1 MLILLLNQIVSLFL
15 VQLVDAVL
23 VLLQVE
29 PQDGVDVSAH
39 CRVLWG
45 NAVDYLQD
53 DAVDI
58 PADIHALPGLD
69 FVATE
74 IQPDIVIVLL
84 FLLAARITPRWSV
97 EIFFLSLHGLF
108 LYRSEERRV

>member
-15 VQLVDAVL
+15 VQFVDAVL

-39 CRVLWG
+39 CRVLRG
-45 NAVDYLQD
+45 DAVDYLQD

-58 PADIHALPGLD
+58 PA
-69 FVATE
+69 
-74 IQPDIVIVLL
+74 
-84 FLLAARITPRWSV
+84 
-97 EIFFLSLHGLF
+97 FFLPPASRLVGA
-108 LYRSEERRV
+108 

>member
-1 MLILLLNQIVSLFL
+1 MLILLLNQIVSLFF

-29 PQDGVDVSAH
+29 PQDGVDVPTH

-45 NAVDYLQD
+45 DAVDYLQD

-69 FVATE
+69 FVAAE
-74 IQPDIVIVLL
+74 IQPEKNIIIL
-84 FLLAARITPRWSV
+84 
-97 EIFFLSLHGLF
+97 
-108 LYRSEERRV
+108 